1 MTDVFNSQQC
11 GLHLGVS
18 DRTIRNLIAR
28 GEIQALSTD
37 PIRVEAG
44 HIAEVLAIRQAGA
57 LNELARRHQTP
68 VDLAWEV
75 RRSLLRQEAG
85 VMLPGQRAESQRR
98 RLGLLPDAAK
108 SLFGQA
114 ALTAVFEKGGCRW
127 CKAAEYAAKLPGYW
141 APAEYSE
148 GFAALFGQDPCERCA
163 PGLYAPVLASL
174 RARVHPGGVRPSAA
188 RVVPSAAER
197 ERAAEWAQRHPVM
210 AAARPVRDDGGRAL
224 VARRLREERARL
236 KAAKR
241 AGDQRLALRLAQ
253 VVRSLEADA
262 AAVDGRAVV
271 SRPGM
276 LRCGHALAAGCSCP
290 RRAPQRGQR

>member
-37 PIRVEAG
+37 PIRVDSG

-68 VDLAWEV
+68 VDLAREV
-75 RRSLLRQEAG
+75 RRNLLRQEAG

-114 ALTAVFEKGGCRW
+114 SLAAVFLESGCRW
-127 CKAAEYAAKLPGYW
+127 CLSAQYAAKLPGYW
-141 APAEYSE
+141 APETFAE
-148 GFAALFGQDPCERCA
+148 GFRVLFDQDPCRECGPR
-163 PGLYAPVLASL
+163 LYQPVLASL
-174 RARVHPGGVRPSAA
+174 AARVQGGAVRPSAA
-188 RVVPSAAER
+188 RTVPSAAER
-197 ERAAEWAQRHPVM
+197 EQAAEWARQHPVT
-210 AAARPVRDDGGRAL
+210 AAMKPVGDDNGRGL
-224 VARRLREERARL
+224 VARRRREVQARL
-236 KAAKR
+236 TAARRSGDTAYAAKL
-241 AGDQRLALRLAQ
+241 QRQLQAL
-253 VVRSLEADA
+253 VADA
-262 AAVDGRAVV
+262 AVVDGRV
-271 SRPGM
+271 SKPGT
-276 LRCGHALAAGCSCP
+276 LRCGHPLAAACSCP
-290 RRAPQRGQR
+290 RRASKRGQR